1 MSSWYVLI
9 LNREGLVTLTSPN
22 VEQLAGCAPSELY
35 GRPVTAVLADRSAFE
50 IPRILESARLRG
62 RWEGEIVHRSRNGDE
77 ARLRG
82 MVISVIGAD
91 KQIAGFSVITTLK
104 ESKEAGGESVLE
116 DGARLRT
123 LLHELNNPVL
133 HGEAVCRGV
142 AHDRDSRGASQL
154 RH

>member
-1 MSSWYVLI
+1 MVSSWYVLI

-77 ARLRG
+77 ARLRAI
-82 MVISVIGAD
+82 VTSLTGAD
-91 KQIAGFSVITTLK
+91 NEIAGFSVITTLK
-104 ESKEAGGESVLE
+104 GKETPGESLLEAG
-116 DGARLRT
+116 AT
-123 LLHELNNPVL
+123 L
-133 HGEAVCRGV
+133 
-142 AHDRDSRGASQL
+142 
-154 RH
+154 